1 MLKPNVIIRSRRKT
15 LSISIDPFGRLIVRA
30 PYKCSE
36 ERIFAFLKE
45 KEEWIILKQYERE
58 SVKLALPSENLDG
71 YEFKLLG
78 KSCRIVLTDEENI
91 ELKNGED
98 GSELLYLP
106 KKNAKERL
114 VAWLK
119 VNAKRIFT
127 EVTQRKAEEMGVNV
141 RSVAVSSARTRWGS
155 CSYDNKIRYSFRLL
169 YVPQE
174 MVEYVVVHEL
184 AHVEHKDH
192 SPAFWEQ
199 VKRYV
204 PDYKARRKWLEVHA
218 VLMEIF

>member
-45 KEEWIILKQYERE
+45 KEDWIILKQYERE
-58 SVKLALPSENLDG
+58 SVKLTLPPENLDG

-78 KSCRIVLTDEENI
+78 KTCRIVLTDEENI
-91 ELKNGED
+91 ELKNGLD
-98 GSELLYLP
+98 GGELLYLP
-106 KKNAKERL
+106 RKNAKERL

-127 EVTQRKAEEMGVNV
+127 EVTQRKAAEMGVNV
-141 RSVAVSSARTRWGS
+141 CSVSVSSARTRWGS

-169 YVPQE
+169 FVPRE

-184 AHVEHKDH
+184 AHVQHKDH
-192 SPAFWEQ
+192 SPSFWAQ
-199 VKRYV
+199 GGAYI
-204 PDYKARRKWLEVHA
+204 PDYKARRKWLELHA

>member
-45 KEEWIILKQYERE
+45 KEDWIILKQYERE
-58 SVKLALPSENLDG
+58 SVKLTLPPENLDG

-78 KSCRIVLTDEENI
+78 KTCRIVLTDEENI
-91 ELKNGED
+91 ELKNGLD
-98 GSELLYLP
+98 GGELLYLP
-106 KKNAKERL
+106 RKNAKERL

-127 EVTQRKAEEMGVNV
+127 EVTQRKAAEMGVNV
-141 RSVAVSSARTRWGS
+141 CSVSVSSARTRWGS

-169 YVPQE
+169 FVPRE

-192 SPAFWEQ
+192 SPSFWAQ
-199 VKRYV
+199 VGAYI
-204 PDYKARRKWLEVHA
+204 PDYKARRKWLELHA